1 MEERY
6 LLAAV
11 RYIELNPVRAAL
23 VRRPEE
29 YRWSSAAAHI
39 AGRDDL
45 LVKIAPLQ
53 QLVRDWRS
61 FLSEPVD
68 ENEIML
74 LKKHEGTDR
83 PLGNQSFIVGLE
95 KRLGRTLQT
104 QPPGPKK
111 VK

>member
-23 VRRPEE
+23 VGKPEE
-29 YRWSSAAAHI
+29 YGWSSAAAHM

-45 LVKIAPLQ
+45 LVKVAPLQ
-53 QLVRDWRS
+53 KLVLDWRS

-68 ENEIML
+68 EKEIML
-74 LKKHEGTDR
+74 FRKHERTGR
-83 PLGNQSFIVGLE
+83 PLGSEGFIVGLE
-95 KRLGRTLQT
+95 KSLSRTLRKRA
-104 QPPGPKK
+104 PGPKK
-111 VK
+111 LK